1 MDTNGRDQLK
11 KWVALIQYIF
21 SFVFGF
27 CAILASTEF
36 IKGEMRARY
45 HFIFLFIAILLYIGG
60 HELTIRVEDGN
71 VIRQMAAVNT
81 GIILLFL
88 PTYLRGREIL
98 KQEGKS
104 VFCIS
109 FFCVIIGC
117 AYLVIRDLIL
127 LHQKKYL
134 IDLPKKICNFVDKH
148 KGLLILLLIMLGLS
162 VYHND
167 VEPRWDGAYVYTYLN
182 EMQLHSVFSMDSL
195 QFCSHISMAYIALNK
210 LLGVIFGDLLLGMSI
225 GNIALFLL
233 SICCMYGI
241 LKNVLPGRNDLEY
254 TLLTSIYAISPL
266 ILGLVNYNYWDYWV
280 VVLFPVIVYCGLS
293 NKWIWQLIF
302 AFVLCFS
309 KEPAV
314 IAYAFYCIG
323 VIISDFAYV
332 KTCGLKSRFKHILL
346 QKKYWG
352 MLVIGIAW
360 LYSYI
365 SLPNWNGVGGFT
377 FNAKYILNKLKVM
390 LILQFNWILVIF
402 ACILLVYLLIAKKR
416 SLFNKLL
423 PIILSDF
430 AFIIFSCVFETHNHA
445 RYMDTHISALNI
457 LALIGLGVIMSQIYA
472 KLLAICLLILL
483 GLSNY
488 ATIDPLTLQIFPN
501 YIVGSATMISTSDDE
516 YLSDSMVYNQ
526 QYKFFDK
533 TLNIAMKDVMP
544 EVAKNEAFICFPGRT
559 PWFFDGICGISKA
572 DEGVTIVE
580 EYWNT
585 QEMKRMY
592 IGDNEGFS
600 FNVYNVTDQSDLE
613 ALIDGKTGY
622 YFYIPCKGE
631 ELLPMIDQETNVIE
645 KKTFAYGGWE
655 VTRVKF
661 VQQ

>member
-1 MDTNGRDQLK
+1 MDINGRSQLK
-11 KWVALIQYIF
+11 KWIAFIQYVF
-21 SFVFGF
+21 SLIFGF

-60 HELTIRVEDGN
+60 HEFAIRVEDEN
-71 VIRQMAAVNT
+71 VIRQIVAVNA

-98 KQEGKS
+98 KQEGKG

-109 FFCVIIGC
+109 FICVIIGC
-117 AYLVIRDLIL
+117 SYLVIRDLTF
-127 LHQKKYL
+127 LHQKKHL
-134 IDLPKKICNFVDKH
+134 NDFPKKICNFVDKH
-148 KGLLILLLIMLGLS
+148 KGLLILFLIMLGLS

-167 VEPRWDGAYVYTYLN
+167 VEPRWDGAYIYKYLN
-182 EMQLHSVFSMDSL
+182 EMQLHSIFNMESL
-195 QFCSHISMAYIALNK
+195 QFCSHISMAYIAPNK
-210 LLGVIFGDLLLGMSI
+210 MLGVIFGDLLLGMSI
-225 GNIALFLL
+225 GNIVLFLL

-254 TLLTSIYAISPL
+254 TFLTSIYAISPL

-280 VVLFPVIVYCGLS
+280 AVLFPIIIYFGLS
-293 NKWIWQLIF
+293 NKWIWHLIF
-302 AFVLCFS
+302 AFILCFS

-323 VIISDFAYV
+323 VIISDFACV
-332 KTCGLKSRFKHILL
+332 KTYGLKSRLKYILL

-365 SLPNWNGVGGFT
+365 SLPNWDGAGSFA
-377 FNAKYILNKLKVM
+377 FNTKYILNKLKVM

-402 ACILLVYLLIAKKR
+402 ACILLIYLLIAKKR

-430 AFIIFSCVFETHNHA
+430 AFIIFSCAFETHNHA
-445 RYMDTHISALNI
+445 RYMDTHIPALNI
-457 LALIGLGVIMSQIYA
+457 LALIGLGMLMRYFYGKI
-472 KLLAICLLILL
+472 LAVCLLILL

-488 ATIDPLTLQIFPN
+488 ATFDPFTLQVFPN
-501 YIVGSATMISTSDDE
+501 HIVGSATMISTSDDE
-516 YLSDSMVYNQ
+516 YLTDSMVYNQ

-544 EVAKNEAFICFPGRT
+544 EVAKNEAIIFFLGYT
-559 PWFFDGICGISKA
+559 PWCFDGICGISKGN
-572 DEGVTIVE
+572 EGVTIVE

-613 ALIDGKTGY
+613 ALIDGKIGY
-622 YFYIPCKGE
+622 YFYLPCFGE
-631 ELLPMIDQETNVIE
+631 ELLPMIAQKTNVIE
-645 KKTFAYGGWE
+645 EKTFVYGGWE

-661 VQQ
+661 IRQ